1 MLGFSG
7 LAIEVRLWSE
17 AVLSI
22 FIGHPLVN
30 FASFGQ
36 LGFVMQDDIMY
47 GSICGWFY

>member
-7 LAIEVRLWSE
+7 FTIEVRLLWSQ

-22 FIGHPLVN
+22 FIAHPLVN

-36 LGFVMQDDIMY
+36 LGLLCKVT
-47 GSICGWFY
+47 